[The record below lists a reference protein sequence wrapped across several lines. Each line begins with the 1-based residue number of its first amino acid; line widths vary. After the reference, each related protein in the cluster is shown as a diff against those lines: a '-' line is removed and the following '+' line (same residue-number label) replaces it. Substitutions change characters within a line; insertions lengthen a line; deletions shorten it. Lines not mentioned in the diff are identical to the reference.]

1 MKRMKIINA
10 KLLKPFVGNTA
21 LVRIDLNIDSSTN
34 EGLFRL
40 KSVLPTLELLI
51 KQNIRVIL
59 VSHKGRPDGKVVK
72 KLSLKPF
79 AEIFE
84 DALGTQVDFISSL
97 DLDTIKEKLDDSDAQ
112 VILLENIRFLKGE
125 EQNDQALAKQLA
137 SLGGLYIND
146 AFAVSHRAHASVASL
161 PKFLPSFAGLGLAKE
176 IKNLTLKKKPA
187 HPFILIVGGAKVS
200 DKLPIVQK
208 FEKVISAVLLGGGAA
223 NTVLAAEGI
232 PMGKSL
238 YEKDALALAKH
249 YAFSS
254 IIETPLDFAESKGQ
268 ILDIGPKTIKLY
280 SALIKE
286 AGTIVWSGPMGRFE
300 EKGFEKGTKAIWKA
314 VLEKSIRDLSVKIIV
329 GGGETISSF
338 CLLPKTSCSVPENIF
353 FSTGGGAM
361 LEFLSGKKLPG
372 IEALK

>member
-1 MKRMKIINA
+1 MKIISA
-10 KLLKPFVGNTA
+10 KLLKPYVGKTA
-21 LVRIDLNIDSSTN
+21 LVRIDLNIDPKTN
-34 EGLFRL
+34 EGLYRL
-40 KSVLPTLELLI
+40 SAVLPTLELLI
-51 KQNIRVIL
+51 KQRVRVVL
-59 VSHKGRPDGKVVK
+59 VSHRGRPDGKVVK
-72 KLSLKPF
+72 KFSLKPF
-79 AEIFE
+79 AEILE
-84 DALGTQVDFISSL
+84 DALGTPVEFISSL
-97 DLDTIKEKLDDSDAQ
+97 ELDAIKKKLVSSESR
-112 VILLENIRFLKGE
+112 VVLLENIRFLKGE

-137 SLGGLYIND
+137 SLGDCYIND
-146 AFAVSHRAHASVASL
+146 AFAVSHRAHASVVSL
-161 PKFLPSFAGLGLAKE
+161 PKCLPSFAGLCLAKE

-200 DKLPIVQK
+200 DKLPVVQK

-238 YEKDALALAKH
+238 YEKDALPLARH

-254 IIETPLDFAESKGQ
+254 IIETPLDVAESNGKV
-268 ILDIGPKTIKLY
+268 LDIGPKTIKLY

-286 AGTIVWSGPMGRFE
+286 AGTIVWSGPMGKFE
-300 EKGFEKGTKAIWKA
+300 MKGYEKGTKAVWNAVIEKA
-314 VLEKSIRDLSVKIIV
+314 TRDLSVKVIV
-329 GGGETISSF
+329 GGGETITSF
-338 CLLPKTSCSVPENIF
+338 CLLPKTKCAIPENVF